1 MAITNNVQFKN
12 ITTFI
17 FDIDGVLTDG
27 TVLLLENGLQA
38 RTMNIKDG
46 YALQLAVKKGY
57 KVLAVSGADSALAAG
72 RLNKLGITDVHLSVT
87 DKKKFI
93 AGFITANN
101 LKKEEILYMGDDMP
115 DLPAMSVVGLPTCPS
130 DAVMEIKEAASYI
143 SSFSGG
149 MGCVRDVIEKV
160 LKLNNHWSHDADTA
174 SR

>member
-1 MAITNNVQFKN
+1 MATTKLLQFKE

-93 AGFITANN
+93 TTFIAANN

-130 DAVMEIKEAASYI
+130 DAVPEIKEAAGYI

-160 LKLNNHWSHDADTA
+160 LKLNDHWNDNPGIA
-174 SR
+174 SK